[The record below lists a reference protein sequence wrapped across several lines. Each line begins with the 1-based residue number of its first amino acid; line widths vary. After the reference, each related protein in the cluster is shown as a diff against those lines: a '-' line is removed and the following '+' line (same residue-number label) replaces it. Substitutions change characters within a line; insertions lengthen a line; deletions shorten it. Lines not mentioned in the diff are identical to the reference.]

1 MVFRMNK
8 QLQNTKVTGA
18 LAVAGSAMLW
28 GVDGILLT
36 PQLYNLNTAFVV
48 FVIHL
53 FPFLLMNLFFFKQ
66 YRLLKTMSRSDL
78 LYFTLIALFGGALG
92 TLSIVKSL
100 FLLHFN
106 NLSVVVLLQKLQ
118 PVFAVLLARFILKE
132 KIKKNFVLWAAIAL
146 IGGYFLTFG
155 WALPDFSTDGIV
167 TVYAALLSLLAA
179 FSFGSSTVFSK
190 KILGNYSFYASTFFR
205 YGFTTV
211 IMLVIVLLTGHLGD
225 FSQITPRNWLFI
237 ALIGLTTGSGAI
249 FLYYYGL
256 RHVKA
261 SISTFLELMYP
272 ITAVALDFLV
282 NKTVYTP
289 VQWVAAGV
297 MLFAIVMLN
306 SRHSEKLSCTLLKNI
321 VFLPNLFV

>member
-1 MVFRMNK
+1 MK
-8 QLQNTKVTGA
+8 GTQQNTKLIGA
-18 LAVAGSAMLW
+18 LAVALSAVLW

-48 FVIHL
+48 FIIHL
-53 FPFLLMNLFFFKQ
+53 CPFALMNVFFFRE
-66 YRLLKTMSRSDL
+66 YRLLKTMTRSDL
-78 LYFTLIALFGGALG
+78 IYFLLIALFGGALG
-92 TLSIVKSL
+92 TLAIVKSL

-118 PVFAVLLARFILKE
+118 PVFAVILARIILKE
-132 KIKKNFVLWAAIAL
+132 QIKKHFALWACVAL

-155 WALPDFSTDGIV
+155 WSLPDFSTEGIT

-190 KILGNYSFYASTFFR
+190 KILGNYSFVSSTFFR
-205 YGFTTV
+205 YGFTTL
-211 IMLVIVLLTGHLGD
+211 IMLVIVLFTGHIGD
-225 FSQITPRNWLFI
+225 FSQVTPRNWLFI

-261 SISTFLELMYP
+261 SLSTFLELMYP
-272 ITAVALDFLV
+272 ITAVVLDYFV
-282 NKTVYTP
+282 NGTKYSP
-289 VQWVAAGV
+289 VQWVAAFV

-306 SRHSEKLSCTLLKNI
+306 VSGRESE
-321 VFLPNLFV
+321 

>member
-1 MVFRMNK
+1 MNK
-8 QLQNTKVTGA
+8 RLENTKTTGA

-53 FPFLLMNLFFFKQ
+53 FPFLLMNFFFFRQ
-66 YRLLKTMSRSDL
+66 YRLLKTMSRPDF

-92 TLSIVKSL
+92 TLAIVKSL

-106 NLSVVVLLQKLQ
+106 NLSVIVLLQKLQ
-118 PVFAVLLARFILKE
+118 PVFAVILARIILKE
-132 KIKKNFVLWAAIAL
+132 KIKKHFVLWACIAL

-155 WALPDFSTDGIV
+155 WALPDFSTDGI
-167 TVYAALLSLLAA
+167 TTFYAALLSLLAA

-205 YGFTTV
+205 YFFTTV
-211 IMLVIVLLTGHLGD
+211 IMLVIVLATGHIGD
-225 FSQITPRNWLFI
+225 FSQITPRNWMFI

-261 SISTFLELMYP
+261 SVSTFLELMYP
-272 ITAVALDFLV
+272 ITAVVLDYFV
-282 NKTVYTP
+282 NKTVYSP
-289 VQWVAAGV
+289 VQWVAAVV

-306 SRHSEKLSCTLLKNI
+306 SRRG
-321 VFLPNLFV
+321 

>member
-1 MVFRMNK
+1 MK
-8 QLQNTKVTGA
+8 DDQQNTKLTGA
-18 LAVAGSAMLW
+18 IAVALSAMLW

-53 FPFLLMNLFFFKQ
+53 FPFVLMNVFFFKE
-66 YRLLKTMSRSDL
+66 YRHLKTMTSSDL
-78 LYFTLIALFGGALG
+78 LYFFLIALFGGALG
-92 TLSIVKSL
+92 TLAIVKSL

-118 PVFAVLLARFILKE
+118 PIFAVVLARIILKE
-132 KIKKNFVLWAAIAL
+132 SIKKHFMLWASIAL
-146 IGGYFLTFG
+146 VAGYFLTFG
-155 WALPDFSTDGIV
+155 WALPDFSTEGI
-167 TVYAALLSLLAA
+167 TTIYAALLSLLAA

-190 KILGNYSFYASTFFR
+190 KILGSYSFVTSTFFR
-205 YGFTTV
+205 YGFTTL
-211 IMLVIVLLTGHLGD
+211 IMLVIVLFTGHIGD
-225 FSQITPRNWLFI
+225 FSQVTQRNWLFI

-261 SISTFLELMYP
+261 SLSTFLELMYP
-272 ITAVALDFLV
+272 ITAVVLDHFV
-282 NKTVYTP
+282 NKTVYSP
-289 VQWVAAGV
+289 VQWVAAFV

-306 SRHSEKLSCTLLKNI
+306 VSGNKTE
-321 VFLPNLFV
+321 

>member
-92 TLSIVKSL
+92 TLAIVKSL

-118 PVFAVLLARFILKE
+118 PVFAVLLARFLLKE

-306 SRHSEKLSCTLLKNI
+306 SRHSEK
-321 VFLPNLFV
+321 